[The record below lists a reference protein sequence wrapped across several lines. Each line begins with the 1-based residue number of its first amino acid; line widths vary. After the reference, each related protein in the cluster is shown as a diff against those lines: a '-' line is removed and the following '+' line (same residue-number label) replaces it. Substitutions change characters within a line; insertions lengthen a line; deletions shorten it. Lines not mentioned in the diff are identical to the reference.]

1 MPTPCLTNKQGN
13 IVEAIGVWAAIAAG
27 TSIVALLKGRNA
39 LHWLGM
45 GAVGSI
51 IALAV
56 IMLMRPLP
64 PANPQAS
71 QPGPGL
77 RTQLL
82 GLSGA
87 AIAALVAVWLIF
99 DWTEKAPSPDSYS
112 ETRPAAQI
120 TATPEE
126 SVPADPLKTATEAI
140 ANIEKRYGENKRHLE
155 KYYATP
161 QLLKVAINDGYR
173 LVFITAAYKENG
185 SSAEE
190 RSTGQRAA
198 LLLDKVTRQ
207 ARLIYASSSEQLF
220 MQAGMNIQVSAEGR
234 DKKTLRLVYSLMSPP
249 LVYKFQ
255 NELGIPDQARKPGF
269 SKITYTNGFSSSL
282 GSTWTV
288 DL

>member
-1 MPTPCLTNKQGN
+1 M
-13 IVEAIGVWAAIAAG
+13 EAIGVWAAIAAG

-51 IALAV
+51 VALAV

-64 PANPQAS
+64 PANPQAA

-87 AIAALVAVWLIF
+87 AIAALVAAWLIF
-99 DWTEKAPSPDSYS
+99 DWTEKSPSPASNSDS
-112 ETRPAAQI
+112 RPAAQI
-120 TATPEE
+120 AAAPKE
-126 SVPADPLKTATEAI
+126 SVPADLLKTATETI
-140 ANIEKRYGENKRHLE
+140 AEIDKRYKENKRHLE

-161 QLLKVAINDGYR
+161 QLLKESINDGYR
-173 LVFITAAYKENG
+173 LIAITAVYKENG
-185 SSAEE
+185 TSAEE

-198 LLLDKVTRQ
+198 LLLDRVTRQ
-207 ARLIYASSSEQLF
+207 ARTMYASSSEQIF
-220 MQAGMNIQVSAEGR
+220 MQAGMNIQVFAEGR
-234 DKKTLRLVYSLMSPP
+234 DKKTLRLVYSLMSQP
-249 LVYKFQ
+249 LIYKLQ
-255 NELGIPDQARKPGF
+255 NELGVPEQARKLGF
-269 SKITYTNGFSSSL
+269 SKITYTNGFRSSL